1 MMLSITSSERFIPDS
16 ASVATTICFTYSL
29 RYSTINSLQMNALVF
44 FFKRAE
50 KLKLWHVSHKKLRV
64 KQQKGESDFIIRIH
78 AKAGVLPLSVRL
90 GTGCCTGPASQLTR
104 LSPLQPT
111 SKPLNYDSTIA
122 KACP

>member
-1 MMLSITSSERFIPDS
+1 
-16 ASVATTICFTYSL
+16 
-29 RYSTINSLQMNALVF
+29 MNQFQNFEVKQF
-44 FFKRAE
+44 RS
-50 KLKLWHVSHKKLRV
+50 W

-111 SKPLNYDSTIA
+111 SKPLKYDSTIA
-122 KACP
+122 KVGPLLFGTFAI